1 MNRVITFLLLCC
13 LSAAYAVSPPV
24 PDSTAT
30 FTFDAIKYH
39 YTEDWEYSIEVVD
52 RLGVPSGDNV
62 VYQGEMIS
70 DGFKK
75 EIDLTKYSLEDMV
88 NLFDIVYGTSSQQND
103 LTFNVTL
110 GSFVNDSND
119 VIGIDSTL
127 VTESIDIKTNAKP
140 ESNVTVTEPEN
151 NSYKIVVGK
160 STNENWV
167 DHKLSFSVKFADSS
181 AISEKQGVYTMDIS
195 IEVVT
200 NE

>member
-1 MNRVITFLLLCC
+1 M
-13 LSAAYAVSPPV
+13 
-24 PDSTAT
+24 
-30 FTFDAIKYH
+30 
-39 YTEDWEYSIEVVD
+39 
-52 RLGVPSGDNV
+52 
-62 VYQGEMIS
+62 
-70 DGFKK
+70 
-75 EIDLTKYSLEDMV
+75 
-88 NLFDIVYGTSSQQND
+88 
-103 LTFNVTL
+103 
-110 GSFVNDSND
+110 NDSND

-127 VTESIDIKTNAKP
+127 VIESIDIKTNAKL

-167 DHKLSFSVKFADSS
+167 EHKLSFSVKFADSS

>member
-30 FTFDAIKYH
+30 FTFDAIKFH
-39 YTEDWEYSIEVVD
+39 YDEDWEYSIEVVD

-88 NLFDIVYGTSSQQND
+88 NLFDIVYGTSNQPYA
-103 LTFNVTL
+103 LTFDVKL
-110 GSFVNDSND
+110 GNFVNDSND

-127 VTESIDIKTNAKP
+127 VTESIDIKTNAKL

-151 NSYKIVVGK
+151 NSYEIVVGK

-167 DHKLSFSVKFADSS
+167 EHKLSFSVKFADSS
-181 AISEKQGVYTMDIS
+181 TILEKQGVYTMDIS

>member
-39 YTEDWEYSIEVVD
+39 YTEDWKYSIEVVD

-88 NLFDIVYGTSSQQND
+88 NLFDVVYGTSNQPAD
-103 LTFNVTL
+103 LTFTVNLGDFENDNNDITEISSKVTTT
-110 GSFVNDSND
+110 GS
-119 VIGIDSTL
+119 G
-127 VTESIDIKTNAKP
+127 
-140 ESNVTVTEPEN
+140 VTVTKSTEQNE
-151 NSYKIVVGK
+151 NSYTISVLKPAK
-160 STNENWV
+160 EEDWLEY
-167 DHKLSFSVKFADSS
+167 KLSFSVKFADLS
-181 AISEKQGVYTMDIS
+181 AISEKQGVYTMDMS